1 MLIGTFMKNF
11 LRLKEGRVLSVLLGL
26 VLVASLISTTI
37 TGGWWLEGY
46 FATSVIVSWIV
57 GLIVHGYSEQQNT

>member
-46 FATSVIVSWIV
+46 FATSVIVSLVIGV
-57 GLIVHGYSEQQNT
+57 LVHGYLGQQNT